1 MSTLLAALL
10 GVAVADM
17 PPVDGVLALDGDDL
31 APGQDPHVVV
41 IRAPAP
47 YHLVRLQRLHAR
59 YPDAA
64 AVALVADD
72 EPDVLRALRY
82 TPGIPADLTVVPPT
96 ADVAGTVRDAADRTA
111 RRRQHRLLTTAVQQR
126 APARRPDLR
135 PAIET
140 LGPSLGA
147 ALERAPVGVVL
158 TSTSGELLEW
168 NARAAAVLGLT
179 AADEGIDVGRLFS
192 TPEAVVD
199 AIARSTTE
207 VGFGHTVTAAT
218 ARHHEIVVELTAAAN
233 ELDDGRR
240 TVLLLLAD
248 VTGRRAAEAARDA
261 LQTRLAVVRR
271 SQEFLLRASQVL
283 AGATDFADTLTQ
295 LARVAV
301 PTLGDLCVIDV
312 LEGGR
317 MRRRAAE
324 HHDPAKQPL
333 ADRLRQFGPSP
344 TGPHPAAVA
353 ARDRGTR
360 WSPSFTDEELHAW
373 TAGEAHYRL
382 VTDLGYTGYISVPLR
397 ADDEVLGIITVVACD
412 GRLFGPDD
420 VMLVEDVA
428 ERVALVVAKARRYD
442 REHEISVA
450 LQRSML
456 TALPDLAPWQ
466 AAARYVPA
474 SGDAQVG
481 GDWYDAFPTPTGHP
495 VVVVGDVV
503 GHDLEAAAAM
513 GQLRSAVRALAWSG
527 AVGPA
532 DILDRLEAM
541 ALGLAVSDFTTV
553 VCAYLER
560 DDAGARVRWS
570 SAGHPPGV
578 LVHADGR
585 AELLPGAN
593 DPVLGIAGPSR
604 RREQTID
611 LPPASTLVL
620 YTDGLVER
628 RTQPALEG
636 ITRLVEVA
644 GTLATTP
651 VDALCDTLVER
662 LAAGADD
669 DVAVLAVR
677 APGA

>member
-1 MSTLLAALL
+1 MSALLAALL

-96 ADVAGTVRDAADRTA
+96 ADLAGPVREAADRTA
-111 RRRQHRLLTTAVQQR
+111 RRRQHRILTTAVQQR

-158 TSTSGELLEW
+158 TSTTGELLEW
-168 NARAAAVLGLT
+168 NARAEVLLGVT
-179 AADEGIDVGRLFS
+179 AADRGSGVARLFD
-192 TPEAVVD
+192 PPDAVAD
-199 AIARSTTE
+199 AIARATTT
-207 VGFGHTVTAAT
+207 VGSGHTVTAPP
-218 ARHHEIVVELTAAAN
+218 ARRLHVAVEVTAAAD
-233 ELDDGRR
+233 ESEDGRR
-240 TVLLLLAD
+240 TVLLLLFD
-248 VTGRRAAEAARDA
+248 VTGRQAAEAARDA
-261 LQTRLAVVRR
+261 LQTRLQVVRR

-283 AGATDFADTLTQ
+283 AEAGDYGDTLTQ

-324 HHDPAKQPL
+324 HADPTRQHL
-333 ADRLRQFGPSP
+333 AERLRRYGPSP
-344 TGPHPAAVA
+344 QGVHPAARA
-353 ARDRGTR
+353 ALTGGTQ
-360 WSPSFTDEELHAW
+360 W
-373 TAGEAHYRL
+373 TADVSDELLRAATSDDAHYRL
-382 VTDLGYTGYISVPLR
+382 VKELGYTGFIAVPLR
-397 ADDEVLGIITVVACD
+397 ADGETLGILTVVSCGA
-412 GRLFGPDD
+412 RRFGPDD
-420 VMLVEDVA
+420 VILVEQVA
-428 ERVALVVAKARRYD
+428 ERVALVVAKARRYA
-442 REHEISVA
+442 REHEIAVA

-456 TALPDLAPWQ
+456 TALPDLAPWR
-466 AAARYVPA
+466 AAARYAPA
-474 SGDAQVG
+474 AGDAQVG
-481 GDWYDAFPTPTGHP
+481 GDWYDAFRTPSGRP
-495 VVVVGDVV
+495 VLVVGDVV
-503 GHDLEAAAAM
+503 GHDLDAAAAM
-513 GQLRSAVRALAWSG
+513 GQLRSATRALAWSG
-527 AVGPA
+527 AAGPA
-532 DILDRLEAM
+532 DVLARLEAM
-541 ALGLAVSDFTTV
+541 ATGLAITDFATV
-553 VCAYLER
+553 VVVVLEH
-560 DDAGARVRWS
+560 DDDGARAHWS
-570 SAGHPPGV
+570 SAGHPPPV
-578 LVHADGR
+578 VVHADGR
-585 AELLPGAN
+585 TELLAGAN
-593 DPVLGIAGPSR
+593 DPVLGVVRGASR
-604 RREQTID
+604 RDHTVA
-611 LPPASTLVL
+611 LPPGSTLVL

-628 RTQPALEG
+628 RRQPAVDG
-636 ITRLVEVA
+636 IARLVDEVA
-644 GTLATTP
+644 TLAGEP
-651 VDALCDTLVER
+651 VDALCDALVSR
-662 LAAGADD
+662 LATGADD